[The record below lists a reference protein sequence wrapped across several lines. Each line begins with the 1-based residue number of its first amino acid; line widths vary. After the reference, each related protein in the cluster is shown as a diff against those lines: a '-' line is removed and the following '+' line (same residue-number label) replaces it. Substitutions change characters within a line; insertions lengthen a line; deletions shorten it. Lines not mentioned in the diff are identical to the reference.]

1 MHQPKIQV
9 NISGEEKNKSE
20 IVYNNVIDQMED
32 MKMTKAEQVQY
43 LKTKVAALEVETRN
57 KLTMWA
63 LIAIGFALMC
73 LGLFFMYIDYD
84 VLGIITLLYTF
95 AGVIYRLIMVFKS
108 NMNIAKDDNYDK
120 IEQLRRMLSGYIK

>member
-32 MKMTKAEQVQY
+32 MKLTKAEQVQY

-73 LGLFFMYIDYD
+73 LL
-84 VLGIITLLYTF
+84 TF
-95 AGVIYRLIMVFKS
+95 
-108 NMNIAKDDNYDK
+108 
-120 IEQLRRMLSGYIK
+120 

>member
-9 NISGEEKNKSE
+9 NIGGEEKNKSE
-20 IVYNNVIDQMED
+20 SVYNNVIDQMED
-32 MKMTKAEQVQY
+32 MKLTKAEQVQY

-73 LGLFFMYIDYD
+73 LGS
-84 VLGIITLLYTF
+84 VSYTHLCS
-95 AGVIYRLIMVFKS
+95 ISS
-108 NMNIAKDDNYDK
+108 NFW
-120 IEQLRRMLSGYIK
+120 